1 MSAFFFWFLL
11 KLLPLSIS
19 FQLSMTYLSKVK
31 LRLSPMVKL
40 LGQFEF
46 EFELLHTHE

>member
-11 KLLPLSIS
+11 KLLPLS
-19 FQLSMTYLSKVK
+19 
-31 LRLSPMVKL
+31 PMVKL

-46 EFELLHTHE
+46 EFEFELLHTHE